1 MKNTVGPFTCGS
13 QAEVPQG
20 DHAAVAG
27 LLAVNNYIGNRI
39 FEQRHYYVIRYSL

>member
-27 LLAVNNYIGNRI
+27 LLAVNTYIGNI
-39 FEQRHYYVIRYSL
+39 ICLNNAYLTQIND